1 MRSVQT
7 LDSFSHVRKEV
18 LSVNESDRKDLETRS
33 YTLQRVAGAVH
44 ADASSQRV
52 CEDGPTLAELDFA
65 VRLLLTVCQAFALQV
80 KSMEAPS
87 ATIEHL
93 GPPEAMWKVITQ
105 EVENS
110 RTRWESQY
118 EALLR
123 AVQDHD
129 SEEEAPPEDELTGDV
144 VLLKRKIVYFFSK
157 SKPILAVWIEAL
169 AIQSLGQ
176 QLQRSKDI
184 VVEFKID
191 DVVKQSTAD
200 DITIDTLKTI
210 TFTSLSTEDLARFRS
225 HWNSLHKSVLAV
237 FEHRCGLGH

>member
-18 LSVNESDRKDLETRS
+18 LSVNESDRKDLETRA

-80 KSMEAPS
+80 ESKEAPS
-87 ATIEHL
+87 TTIDQFE
-93 GPPEAMWKVITQ
+93 PPEAMWKVVTQ
-105 EVENS
+105 EVDNC

-169 AIQSLGQ
+169 VIQSLGQ
-176 QLQRSKDI
+176 QLQRSMDI
-184 VVEFKID
+184 VVEFKIHD
-191 DVVKQSTAD
+191 GVQQSNAD
-200 DITIDTLKTI
+200 DITIDTLKAI
-210 TFTSLSTEDLARFRS
+210 TFSSLS
-225 HWNSLHKSVLAV
+225 N
-237 FEHRCGLGH
+237 